1 MDAFSRLCER
11 VRHGIVHDLGW
22 RELRA
27 VQEEAIHAILDGCNV
42 VILAPTAGG
51 KTEAAALPVVDV
63 LCRTGGRALYLSPLR
78 ALLNNQETRM
88 EQLARLGGLRA
99 FKWHGDVG
107 ADRKRAF
114 AADPAEILM
123 LTPES
128 LEVILATPRYD
139 KEALFGPLRFVIVD
153 EIHAF
158 AGDDRGDHL
167 VALMERLTEFATQ
180 DFQRLGLSATVGDPE
195 VLLEWLQGSSRR
207 PGRVLRPPEA
217 KSSRV
222 LEIHPLGPDEEP
234 GPVAARLARGLKSL
248 LFTESRGKVER
259 LKTQLEE
266 GGIRAFPHHASLSR
280 AFREEAERAFRESA
294 NCCIVCTSTMELGLD
309 VGDLDLVMQLH
320 APATVSG
327 FLQRLGRTGRR
338 PGTRGRMAFLTD
350 EDDSFLQACAL
361 VTLALEGWVES
372 VGPSRRSVAVYLH
385 QVLARVLQCSG
396 LTRRALVEGVGRPW
410 CLTDLGSGDREEVLD
425 HLLELGILDRAG
437 SVLVLGTEGEK
448 RFGRANFRDLYS
460 VFETLQ
466 ELKVRTVD
474 NQEVGGLD
482 SWFARSMG
490 EHPVFVLAGRAWE
503 AVECDWQRGLLTVR
517 PAPRGKLPTWMGS
530 PRLLSREVAGAMRS
544 VLVGTGPLAFLG
556 PGGSKCLERLRLEW
570 GELLRPTP
578 LVLQRRG
585 DEVLV
590 FTFAGGRINNVLGKL
605 FEHRFGGSAS
615 IDNVHV
621 KVGLPAEGPWWG
633 QVEAVL
639 MEASAGL
646 DPEVLGE
653 LVARMPR
660 GTPVQVSALPAAP
673 IGAGVPGRATTGP
686 GGAAEVAAR
695 GRWRSVTAASP

>member
-1 MDAFSRLCER
+1 VA
-11 VRHGIVHDLGW
+11 
-22 RELRA
+22 
-27 VQEEAIHAILDGCNV
+27 
-42 VILAPTAGG
+42 
-51 KTEAAALPVVDV
+51 
-63 LCRTGGRALYLSPLR
+63 TGFHWPRSPCPP
-78 ALLNNQETRM
+78 
-88 EQLARLGGLRA
+88 
-99 FKWHGDVG
+99 K
-107 ADRKRAF
+107 
-114 AADPAEILM
+114 
-123 LTPES
+123 LT
-128 LEVILATPRYD
+128 
-139 KEALFGPLRFVIVD
+139 
-153 EIHAF
+153 
-158 AGDDRGDHL
+158 
-167 VALMERLTEFATQ
+167 
-180 DFQRLGLSATVGDPE
+180 
-195 VLLEWLQGSSRR
+195 
-207 PGRVLRPPEA
+207 
-217 KSSRV
+217 
-222 LEIHPLGPDEEP
+222 
-234 GPVAARLARGLKSL
+234 
-248 LFTESRGKVER
+248 
-259 LKTQLEE
+259 
-266 GGIRAFPHHASLSR
+266 
-280 AFREEAERAFRESA
+280 
-294 NCCIVCTSTMELGLD
+294 
-309 VGDLDLVMQLH
+309 
-320 APATVSG
+320 
-327 FLQRLGRTGRR
+327 
-338 PGTRGRMAFLTD
+338 
-350 EDDSFLQACAL
+350 
-361 VTLALEGWVES
+361 
-372 VGPSRRSVAVYLH
+372 
-385 QVLARVLQCSG
+385 
-396 LTRRALVEGVGRPW
+396 
-410 CLTDLGSGDREEVLD
+410 
-425 HLLELGILDRAG
+425 
-437 SVLVLGTEGEK
+437 LGTEGEK

-660 GTPVQVSALPAAP
+660 GRLSKFQPYLPPRLEREFLVEQLLDPV
-673 IGAGVPGRATTGP
+673 GT
-686 GGAAEVAAR
+686 AEVAAQC
-695 GRWRSVTAASP
+695 RWRSVAAASP